1 VSSSLRIRLHPAQMR
16 AWRSRA
22 RVVAAIAGSGG
33 GKTWLGVRWLYA
45 RVAEHPCDSFF
56 AVSPSY
62 KMLTRVVLPSWI
74 RFVDDELGL
83 ARAGLGVLLKGEMIY
98 RFRTGAVVHFASAER
113 PYSIE
118 GLHARAGWL
127 DEAGQMPLVMYE
139 VARRRLAYLS
149 GQLLI
154 TTTPYSLNWLKTE
167 VYDRWKAGDPDIEV
181 VQWASVDNPAYP
193 REEFER
199 MRRTL
204 PEWKFRMFF
213 LGEFTRPE
221 GLVYP
226 PPQVVDP
233 FPVPPEWPRYAGLD
247 LGYHNPTAAVLLAR
261 DPDGVWYAIREYY
274 ERERL
279 LSDHARALLPWAKE
293 EGAIA
298 FAGDPSAA
306 QELAELRRLGLPVVP
321 APRLPVRAGIDAV
334 HRLVAEG
341 RLKIFRGLTH
351 LLDEWESYR
360 WETRGEEVLDEPHKE
375 NDHLM
380 DALRYAITYAHA
392 GAAARLTLV

>member
-1 VSSSLRIRLHPAQMR
+1 MSSLRISLHPAQMR

-33 GKTWLGVRWLYA
+33 GKTWLGVRWLYGRLA
-45 RVAEHPCDSFF
+45 QDPRGQYF
-56 AVSPSY
+56 AASPSY
-62 KMLTRVVLPSWI
+62 KMLTRVVLPAWL
-74 RFVDDELGL
+74 RFVEDELGL
-83 ARAGLGVLLKGEMIY
+83 ARAGLGTFLKGDMVY
-98 RFRTGAVVHFASAER
+98 KLAAGGQVHFASAER

-127 DEAGQMPLVMYE
+127 DEAGQMPMVMYE

-167 VYDRWKAGDPDIEV
+167 VYDRWREGDPDIEV
-181 VQWASVDNPAYP
+181 VQWASIDNPAYP

-213 LGEFTRPE
+213 LGEFARPE

-226 PPQVVDP
+226 PARVVDP
-233 FPVPPEWPRYAGLD
+233 FPVPAEWPRYVGLD

-261 DPDGVWYAIREYY
+261 DPDGVWYAVREYY
-274 ERERL
+274 QPERL
-279 LSDHARALLPWAKE
+279 LSDHAAALRPWVE
-293 EGAIA
+293 EGALA
-298 FAGDPSAA
+298 VVGDPSAA
-306 QELAELRRLGLPVVP
+306 QELAELRRLGLPVLP
-321 APRLPVRAGIDAV
+321 APRLPVRVGIDLV

-341 RLKIFRGLTH
+341 RLRVFRGLSH

-375 NDHLM
+375 HDHLM
-380 DALRYAITYAHA
+380 DALRYALTYALA
-392 GAAARLTLV
+392 GAEARLTLV